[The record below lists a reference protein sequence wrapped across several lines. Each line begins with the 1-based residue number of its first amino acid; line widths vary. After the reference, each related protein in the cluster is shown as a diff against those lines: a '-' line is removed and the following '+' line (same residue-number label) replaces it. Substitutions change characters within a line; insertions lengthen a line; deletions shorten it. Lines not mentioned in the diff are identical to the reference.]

1 MTYIKHR
8 LSSIK
13 EMMHKRHGYHGNQ
26 MLNKLQRRFIAITM
40 TALVVITLVLLFFV
54 NAVNVYQRDSEVRN
68 ILYIITENGGMFP
81 NDYRASQSYL
91 ESLLNPF
98 KKVQITIETPYA
110 TRYFVVKLKDNTVSH
125 VSTKNIASITD
136 DIAIN
141 YASQIYQ
148 SEPGFG
154 FIDSY
159 RYYYTKNS
167 NDNTSMMVF
176 IDYER
181 ELDSSFQL
189 ASISMFV
196 AVLGILLLAWPVYK
210 LSRNALHPVE
220 RSIEKQK
227 QFITDAGHEL
237 KTPIAIISADA
248 EVLEMCDGENEWLTS
263 IREQTVRLDR
273 LVKDLVTLS
282 KLDEDKVKPKFER
295 FDISEA
301 VLDSATNFETMAK
314 SKGLDFI
321 VNVTPD
327 LTYNGNESEI
337 RQLVSILGDNA
348 VKYCSDG
355 GTIKF
360 SLYKSGKTIHL
371 DVYNDCDYID
381 KSKLDRL
388 FDRFYRADSSRSRE
402 TGGYGIGLSI
412 AKVVV
417 TRHKG
422 KITATSSDSKSVTF
436 KVTL

>member
-1 MTYIKHR
+1 M
-8 LSSIK
+8 K
-13 EMMHKRHGYHGNQ
+13 EMMHKNKNHRGNK
-26 MLNKLQRRFIAITM
+26 MLLKLQRRFISIAM
-40 TALVVITLVLLFFV
+40 AALIIITLVLLFFV

-68 ILYIITENGGMFP
+68 LLYIISENGGIFP
-81 NDYRASQSYL
+81 NDYGHPQSYL

-110 TRYFVVKLKDNTVSH
+110 TRYFVVKLKDNVVSH
-125 VSTKNIASITD
+125 VSTENIAAVTD

-141 YASQIYQ
+141 YASKIYKT
-148 SEPGFG
+148 EPGFG

-167 NDNTSMMVF
+167 QTNTSMMVF
-176 IDYER
+176 IDFER
-181 ELDSSFQL
+181 ELDSTFQL
-189 ASISMFV
+189 ASISLLV
-196 AVLGILLLAWPVYK
+196 GIIGILLLVLPIYN
-210 LSRNALHPVE
+210 LSKAALRPVE

-248 EVLEMCDGENEWLTS
+248 EVLEMCEGENEWLTS
-263 IREQTVRLDR
+263 IKDQTVRLDR

-282 KLDEDKVKPKFER
+282 KLDEDKAKPKFER

-301 VLDSATNFETMAK
+301 VLDSASNFETIAK
-314 SKGLDFI
+314 SRELEFI
-321 VNVTPD
+321 LNIAPD
-327 LTYNGNESEI
+327 LMYNGNESEI

-360 SLYKSGKTIHL
+360 SLFKSGKTIHL
-371 DVYNDCDYID
+371 EVYNDCDYIEKD
-381 KSKLDRL
+381 KLDRL